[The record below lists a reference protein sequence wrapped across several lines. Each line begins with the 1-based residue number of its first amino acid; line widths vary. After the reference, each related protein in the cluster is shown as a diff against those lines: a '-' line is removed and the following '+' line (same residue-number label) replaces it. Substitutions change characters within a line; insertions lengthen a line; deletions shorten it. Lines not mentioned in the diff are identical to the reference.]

1 MNRSYSKIR
10 HIQESNLIMEKRLLN
25 ERVINESDGEDNFE
39 TLINLG
45 FDNMFAFYLAMVEG
59 NGTWTEL
66 FNTYNTEISE
76 LFFYNDY
83 WRFINFVL
91 SSKEYSSY
99 TINLKQPEPPK
110 LSSDDL
116 DNFTDADWDEHNKK
130 VDEWRKPKQKL
141 YMRDFYPNWDGTHSQ
156 MIDILINYFFDGD
169 KKKCIEEYGLYLV
182 NHRIIDDVH
191 GDSPMIYEYHIY
203 HLLLK
208 SGRDFYQLNDEIDEK
223 FGESLDEILYKYEPF
238 NVDNV
243 NDLYNL
249 LK

>member
-1 MNRSYSKIR
+1 MKKVIR
-10 HIQESNLIMEKRLLN
+10 LTESDLLRIVK
-25 ERVINESDGEDNFE
+25 RVINESDGEDNFE

-66 FNTYNTEISE
+66 FNTYNKEISE

-83 WRFINFVL
+83 WRFIHFVL
-91 SSKEYSSY
+91 ASNEYSSY

-110 LSSDDL
+110 LSLDDL
-116 DNFTDADWDEHNKK
+116 DNFTDADWDEYNNK

-169 KKKCIEEYGLYLV
+169 KKKWVDEYGSYLV
-182 NHRIIDDVH
+182 GHRIIDDVH

-203 HLLLK
+203 HLLRQFR
-208 SGRDFYQLNDEIDEK
+208 GDFYKMEDKIEEN
-223 FGESLDEILYKYEPF
+223 FGKSLDDILYEYQPF
-238 NVDNV
+238 NVDNI

>member
-25 ERVINESDGEDNFE
+25 ERVINESDGEDIFE

-45 FDNMFAFYLAMVEG
+45 FDNMSAFYLAMVKG

-66 FNTYNTEISE
+66 FNTYGKEIAE

-83 WRFINFVL
+83 RRFIHFVL

-110 LSSDDL
+110 LSLDDL
-116 DNFTDADWDEHNKK
+116 DNFTDDDWDEHNKK
-130 VDEWRKPKQKL
+130 VDEWEKPKPKL
-141 YMRDFYPNWDGTHSQ
+141 YMKDFYPNWDGTHSQ

-169 KKKCIEEYGLYLV
+169 KKKCIEKYGLYLV
-182 NHRIIDDVH
+182 NHRIINDVH
-191 GDSPMIYEYHIY
+191 GDSPIMY
-203 HLLLK
+203 
-208 SGRDFYQLNDEIDEK
+208 
-223 FGESLDEILYKYEPF
+223 ESLIFNLFHKFRFEHYKFRDKIEEYSGKSLERILSEYKPF
-238 NVDNV
+238 NVDND
-243 NDLYNL
+243 NDIYNL
-249 LK
+249 LN